1 VSCLAAWIFT
11 DTGGAQAAATRL
23 GRAATPAKQV
33 QDAALV
39 TWPRQQPR
47 PTTRQLHD
55 LGTEE
60 LEETFW
66 GLLFGLLYF
75 VQPFTLAVGTALGAT
90 EASMADVGIADYF
103 VESARSDVQP
113 GTSALFVLTTHDDLV
128 WLDDLLG
135 GSARHRIATDI
146 DRDAE
151 TRLREHFSDA

>member
-1 VSCLAAWIFT
+1 VSSLAAWIFT
-11 DTGGAQAAATRL
+11 DTSGAEAAATRL
-23 GRAATPAKQV
+23 GRAGDRGSRI

-55 LGTEE
+55 LGSEE

-66 GLLFGLLYF
+66 GLLFGLLFF
-75 VQPFTLAVGTALGAT
+75 VQPFTLAVGTALGST
-90 EASMADVGIADYF
+90 EASLADVGIADYF

-113 GTSALFVLTTHDDLV
+113 GTSALFVLTTHDELP
-128 WLDDLLG
+128 WLDGQLESLV
-135 GSARHRIATDI
+135 RNRIATDI

-151 TRLREHFSDA
+151 LRLREHFSDA